1 MKLKKLI
8 VIFFMLFCST
18 LIYGQNEQLKIDSLI
33 KIKIKFENEIQQ
45 LDGKISENQLKLI
58 QIDLVKYGLP
68 AFSEPDK
75 IIHHLAFSL
84 SYNEQHEQADW
95 VAHIIS
101 PNVKNRSFSRT
112 NDFREDPTVKTGS
125 STEKDFF
132 IKSLKPDSTYEYD
145 GFGYDRGHLAPS
157 ADFRWSQQAMSES
170 YYYSNMSPQLPEF
183 NREIWANLESF
194 IREYVGESNEKV
206 YVVTGGIL
214 NNNLKKIER
223 GVNKVS
229 IPEKFYKVV
238 LDYVGDSIS
247 AIGFII
253 PNKQTDYPVI
263 SYAVT
268 VDEVEKQS
276 GIDFFPALDD
286 EIENKLESA
295 YNINHW
301 QTEKRKRNLAP
312 VNRNKL
318 PEDAINT
325 VMARSYYDQN
335 AKVCGTVVEVHETKN
350 GDFFMNFDQD
360 FPEQLFWCTIWK
372 SNIVNFSYNPQEYLI
387 NKKICVEGTV
397 KQKYGKPSMSI
408 YNEKDITLYEDE
420 MNNKQH

>member
-1 MKLKKLI
+1 MKLKKLS

-360 FPEQLFWCTIWK
+360 FPEQIFWCTIWK

>member
-1 MKLKKLI
+1 MKLKKLS

-18 LIYGQNEQLKIDSLI
+18 LIFGQNEQLKIDSLI

-408 YNEKDITLYEDE
+408 YNENDITLYEDE

>member
-1 MKLKKLI
+1 MKLKKLS

-301 QTEKRKRNLAP
+301 QTEKKKRNLAP

-408 YNEKDITLYEDE
+408 YNENDITLYEDE

>member
-1 MKLKKLI
+1 MKLKKLS

-408 YNEKDITLYEDE
+408 YNENDITLYEDE

>member
-1 MKLKKLI
+1 MKLKKLS